1 MKKAACG
8 VLQKLIMGIAIVSI
22 GILVMPVCL
31 LLGMIIAIWSA
42 ADAAIR
48 YLE

>member
-1 MKKAACG
+1 MRKVACG
-8 VLQKLIMGIAIVSI
+8 ALQKPIMGIAVVSI
-22 GILVMPVCL
+22 GILIMPVCL
-31 LLGMIIAIWSA
+31 LLGMIIVIWSA